1 MPFLNLPLAVALPTT
16 PSQAIDLS
24 SISLTSAVVDIVQLA
39 MCWPPDELFG
49 SIIPPES
56 RNFQNWWENLEKPIR
71 NLYFSW

>member
-39 MCWPPDELFG
+39 MCWPPDSLFG

-56 RNFQNWWENLEKPIR
+56 QNSQN
-71 NLYFSW
+71 